1 MREFSFLLLGT
12 DSLIAGAVLGPLL
25 TAHRGRWLAALFG
38 VADAAGFAIG
48 WLLDWHLSD
57 QLTGYLRS
65 LLVFSYGVYVLLA
78 VSTARRTL
86 VRWPIWLMPW
96 VLCIDNLS
104 YGLGSRSSGSAMLQ
118 HAGVQAVSSGLFAL
132 LGLALGAATRRRVA
146 PHTAARIAGGGL
158 IAGSAVLL
166 LI

>member
-1 MREFSFLLLGT
+1 MPEISFLLLGT
-12 DSLIAGAVLGPLL
+12 DSLIAGAALGPLL

-38 VADAAGFAIG
+38 VADAAGFATG

-57 QLTGYLRS
+57 ELTGYLRS

-78 VSTARRTL
+78 VSTARRS
-86 VRWPIWLMPW
+86 VARWPMWLMPW
-96 VLCIDNLS
+96 VLCIDNLG

-118 HAGVQAVSSGLFAL
+118 HAGVQAVSSGLLAL
-132 LGLALGAATRRRVA
+132 VGLALGVATRRVA
-146 PHTAARIAGGGL
+146 PRAATRIAGGGL